1 MGVGGKLKEHVS
13 GNSGRNKFVLC
24 VFRGDTHSC
33 FGFFFCVQ
41 YETVCLVEVR
51 RLAPSQFLDPG
62 RVECGERTPGDVR
75 HRKREEC
82 PPSTVGLLC
91 S

>member
-41 YETVCLVEVR
+41 YETG
-51 RLAPSQFLDPG
+51 AW
-62 RVECGERTPGDVR
+62 
-75 HRKREEC
+75 
-82 PPSTVGLLC
+82 
-91 S
+91 